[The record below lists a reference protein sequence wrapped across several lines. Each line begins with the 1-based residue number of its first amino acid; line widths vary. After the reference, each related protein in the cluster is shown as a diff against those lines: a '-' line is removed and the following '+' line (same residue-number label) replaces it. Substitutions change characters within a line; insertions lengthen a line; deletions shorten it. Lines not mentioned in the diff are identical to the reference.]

1 MLTLYDRDHSLGY
14 DANQIEPIVVPPS
27 QQSAGIPTNMTFGPS
42 YFDIFEYFPDARYIF
57 DIPFAYEHLSSSLII
72 AQAAYAAIEPEN
84 ILALELGNEVNL
96 YSGNTR
102 SSDWTASDYVSQ
114 WTEWT
119 DDIEA
124 RLKLTNTTKIW
135 QAAAVS
141 AETTNS
147 LLSSPATV
155 DGQWD
160 IRDLFNDAN
169 LVQDQARIKSV
180 SVHYYQ
186 TKIDDT
192 TILQNDLMY
201 HAAIKTGSAQI
212 ADAAGFLNELE
223 PQPIPLVL
231 GEVGSSLGNGS
242 NDSPLQAVLG
252 AALWQVDFMLHAMS
266 VGVGW
271 INYQSGVSFTFSLW
285 SVDYSSPDGTSNKT
299 NEVLAPFYAHVFAAE
314 FIRSSLGKSTS
325 NTTVTEVNVTGTG
338 VQSDFLSAYAAY
350 EDDRLA
356 KIAVLNLQYWDG
368 KLTNVSNSNCT
379 DLTSSRP
386 AETFTIAVPDDVKS
400 VQKKTLTSPCGA
412 TAYANEN
419 ITWGGVSWNTKEN
432 DGIGRQVLTEDES
445 VQVIQ
450 VTNGTLQVSVTASE
464 AAMLYLQYESTNWGC
479 HPLA

>member
-1 MLTLYDRDHSLGY
+1 
-14 DANQIEPIVVPPS
+14 
-27 QQSAGIPTNMTFGPS
+27 MTFGPS
-42 YFDIFEYFPDARYIF
+42 YFDVFKYFPDARYIF
-57 DIPFAYEHLSSSLII
+57 DIPFAYENLSSSLII
-72 AQAAYAAIEPEN
+72 AEAAYTAIGPEN

-96 YSGNTR
+96 YPGHTR
-102 SSDWTASDYVSQ
+102 PSDWTASDYVSQ

-124 RLKLTNTTKIW
+124 RLNLTNTTKIW

-147 LLSSPATV
+147 LISNDATV

-192 TILQNDLMY
+192 TSLQNDLMN

-252 AALWQVDFMLHAMS
+252 AALWQVDFMLHTMS

-299 NEVLAPFYAHVFAAE
+299 NEVLAPFYAHIFAAD
-314 FIRSSLGKSTS
+314 FIGPSEGASTV
-325 NTTVTEVNVTGTG
+325 NTTVAEVNVTG

-350 EDDRLA
+350 EDDELA
-356 KIAVLNLQYWDG
+356 RIAVLNMQYWDG
-368 KLTNVSNSNCT
+368 PKPNCS
-379 DLTSSRP
+379 DTSSRP
-386 AETFTIAVPDDVKS
+386 AETFTIAVPEGVKS

-419 ITWGGVSWNTKEN
+419 ITWAGVSWNTKEN
-432 DGIGRQVLTEDES
+432 DGIGRQVLLTEDES
-445 VQVIQ
+445 VLQLIQ
-450 VTNGTLQVSVTASE
+450 VTNGTVQVSVAASE
-464 AAMLYLQYESTNWGC
+464 AAMLYLEYESSNWGC
-479 HPLA
+479 RPSA